1 MPLVPTC
8 LHAFQ
13 IAFGKAQSIC
23 FPTLHQHVWQSE
35 QRLPTVGL
43 CFVQNFLLAYQKF
56 NANSTCF
63 GHIQATKG
71 GGSGRGG
78 EKGFH
83 SSPYTHLQTKKC
95 LGRICASWKPGCIPV
110 PLNSRTNLLQHANIM
125 QQKLDKQLLIHC
137 TNFKTHKFSF
147 QTHPTGQRE
156 VCLRFITSSRLVA
169 NLYENR
175 YGGSCKQ
182 LSSDTL

>member
-23 FPTLHQHVWQSE
+23 FPTLHQHMQQSE

-56 NANSTCF
+56 SANSTWF

-71 GGSGRGG
+71 WGSGRGG
-78 EKGFH
+78 EKGFS
-83 SSPYTHLQTKKC
+83 SSPYTTHRQNRTQEGFVHCGSLVAYQCLSTPGQTSC
-95 LGRICASWKPGCIPV
+95 
-110 PLNSRTNLLQHANIM
+110 NSTILCSRNW
-125 QQKLDKQLLIHC
+125 
-137 TNFKTHKFSF
+137 
-147 QTHPTGQRE
+147 
-156 VCLRFITSSRLVA
+156 TSS
-169 NLYENR
+169 
-175 YGGSCKQ
+175 C
-182 LSSDTL
+182 

>member
-23 FPTLHQHVWQSE
+23 FPTLHQCMQQSE

-56 NANSTCF
+56 SANSTCF
-63 GHIQATKG
+63 GHNQATKG

-78 EKGFH
+78 ERGFP
-83 SSPYTHLQTKKC
+83 SSHTCTSRWKIAREGIAREAL
-95 LGRICASWKPGCIPV
+95 WKPGYIPA
-110 PLNSRTNLLQHANIM
+110 PLDSRTNLLQHDNIM

-137 TNFKTHKFSF
+137 TSFKTHKFSF

-156 VCLRFITSSRLVA
+156 VSLRFITSSRLVA

-175 YGGSCKQ
+175 YGGSCK
-182 LSSDTL
+182 

>member
-23 FPTLHQHVWQSE
+23 FPTLHQHMQQSE

-63 GHIQATKG
+63 GRIQATKG

-83 SSPYTHLQTKKC
+83 SSLPDEKV
-95 LGRICASWKPGCIPV
+95 PGKDLCIV
-110 PLNSRTNLLQHANIM
+110 EA
-125 QQKLDKQLLIHC
+125 
-137 TNFKTHKFSF
+137 
-147 QTHPTGQRE
+147 
-156 VCLRFITSSRLVA
+156 
-169 NLYENR
+169 
-175 YGGSCKQ
+175 
-182 LSSDTL
+182 

>member
-23 FPTLHQHVWQSE
+23 FPTLHQCMQQSE

-56 NANSTCF
+56 SANSTCF
-63 GHIQATKG
+63 GHNQATKG

-78 EKGFH
+78 ERGFP
-83 SSPYTHLQTKKC
+83 SSPYMHFQMKNC
-95 LGRICASWKPGCIPV
+95 SGRICGSTVEAWLHTSASRLQDKPV
-110 PLNSRTNLLQHANIM
+110 ATRQYYAAE
-125 QQKLDKQLLIHC
+125 
-137 TNFKTHKFSF
+137 
-147 QTHPTGQRE
+147 TGQAA
-156 VCLRFITSSRLVA
+156 A
-169 NLYENR
+169 NSLH
-175 YGGSCKQ
+175 
-182 LSSDTL
+182 

>member
-23 FPTLHQHVWQSE
+23 FPTLHQHTQQSE

-56 NANSTCF
+56 SANSTCF
-63 GHIQATKG
+63 GCIQG
-71 GGSGRGG
+71 GGLARGG

-83 SSPYTHLQTKKC
+83 SSPYMHFQMKKC
-95 LGRICASWKPGCIPV
+95 PGRNCASWKPGCIPA
-110 PLNSRTNLLQHANIM
+110 PLDSRTNLLQHDNIM
-125 QQKLDKQLLIHC
+125 QQKLDKQLLIRRA
-137 TNFKTHKFSF
+137 NFKTHKFSF
-147 QTHPTGQRE
+147 QTHPTEQRE
-156 VCLRFITSSRLVA
+156 GCLRFISSSRLVG

-175 YGGSCKQ
+175 YGGSCK
-182 LSSDTL
+182 

>member
-23 FPTLHQHVWQSE
+23 FPTLHQHTQQSE

-63 GHIQATKG
+63 GRIQATKG
-71 GGSGRGG
+71 GGSGRG
-78 EKGFH
+78 EKKGLH
-83 SSPYTHLQTKKC
+83 SSPYMHFQRKKC
-95 LGRICASWKPGCIPV
+95 PGREGFVCCGSLVAYQCLSTPGQTCCNTTI
-110 PLNSRTNLLQHANIM
+110 LCSRNW
-125 QQKLDKQLLIHC
+125 
-137 TNFKTHKFSF
+137 
-147 QTHPTGQRE
+147 
-156 VCLRFITSSRLVA
+156 TSS
-169 NLYENR
+169 
-175 YGGSCKQ
+175 C
-182 LSSDTL
+182 